1 MWHHSPLS
9 IHKYVYLSTNEYIK
23 CQKRNLD
30 SAAAAQERERESYM
44 AREYLYKLI
53 EAWILYP
60 DRLFYV

>member
-30 SAAAAQERERESYM
+30 SAAAAQERAKE
-44 AREYLYKLI
+44 L
-53 EAWILYP
+53 WC
-60 DRLFYV
+60 